1 MTRLFAIVL
10 ATAALCWAPVSQAI
24 SGHHHRGCCCAQP
37 APACGCGCGSSVA
50 PSAAPAHAP
59 APAPAP
65 APPPAAMEPIENAPA
80 GQTAQSPNQTYQ
92 SFSAEQGASSA
103 APALQPIPAVQP
115 APAPYVSGNA
125 TLSND
130 STQNNP
136 TGVSQT
142 APVTGFSGGA
152 SSVGS
157 TQNNPSGTSNGG
169 FYYGGGNSAPLSGTA
184 GRPY

>member
-1 MTRLFAIVL
+1 
-10 ATAALCWAPVSQAI
+10 
-24 SGHHHRGCCCAQP
+24 
-37 APACGCGCGSSVA
+37 
-50 PSAAPAHAP
+50 
-59 APAPAP
+59 
-65 APPPAAMEPIENAPA
+65 MEPIENAPA
-80 GQTAQSPNQTYQ
+80 GQTAQSPNQTYR
-92 SFSAEQGASSA
+92 SFSAEPGAVPP
-103 APALQPIPAVQP
+103 APAAAAAQP

-136 TGVSQT
+136 AGVSQT
-142 APVTGFSGGA
+142 APITGFSGGA

-157 TQNNPSGTSNGG
+157 TQNNPSGNNSSG

>member
-1 MTRLFAIVL
+1 MSRLFALGL
-10 ATAALCWAPVSQAI
+10 ATAALSLASVSQAI
-24 SGHHHRGCCCAQP
+24 SGHHHRGCCCAQQ

-65 APPPAAMEPIENAPA
+65 APPPAAMEPNENAPA

-92 SFSAEQGASSA
+92 SFSAEPGASSA
-103 APALQPIPAVQP
+103 APAVQP

-136 TGVSQT
+136 AGVSQT
-142 APVTGFSGGA
+142 APITGFSGGA

-169 FYYGGGNSAPLSGTA
+169 FYYGGGNSAPLTGTA